1 MEDTNDDEAQVDAT
15 EEQDEQDLDQDLPE
29 DTTDWKAEAVKARR
43 IASRLRGKVTKLTE
57 AKKPE
62 PTKEAPSKEDP
73 PKPTELGYA
82 ELAYLE
88 AKGISSDE
96 EQSMV
101 QKAMIDSGKSLKDV
115 VASKWFQAELKE
127 ARDAK
132 ASQEALPPAGKR
144 GTGAAKDSV
153 QYWVTKGE
161 LPPNTPENVELR
173 RQVVAAKRGS
183 ATSGSKFYNSK

>member
-1 MEDTNDDEAQVDAT
+1 MEEIENEAQVDAV
-15 EEQDEQDLDQDLPE
+15 EEIQDEGDLDQDLPE
-29 DTTDWKAEAVKARR
+29 DSTDWKAEAIKARR
-43 IASRLRGKVTKLTE
+43 IATRYRNQAIRAKE

-62 PTKEAPSKEDP
+62 PTAPSQDKQTQSTD
-73 PKPTELGYA
+73 LGYA

-101 QKAMIDSGKSLKDV
+101 QKAMSDSGKSLKDV

-132 ASQEALPPAGKR
+132 VSQEAMPSAGKR
-144 GTGAAKDSV
+144 GAPQAKDTV
-153 QYWVTKGE
+153 QFWIAKGE
-161 LPPNTPENVELR
+161 LPPNTPENTQLR
-173 RQVVAAKRGS
+173 RDVVAAKRAA
-183 ATSGSKFYNSK
+183 ATGQGKFYNS